1 MQSGKLNTVRLAF
14 KRLGF
19 TLVELLVVLSII
31 ALLLSIASP
40 RYFSSID
47 RAEEATLKQTLN
59 VVRDALDKF
68 YSDKGVYPEE
78 LADLVEQRYINKL
91 PLDPVTNS
99 QETWEI
105 VPPEEPLEGEVY
117 DIKSGATGKAKDGSN
132 YADW

>member
-1 MQSGKLNTVRLAF
+1 MQSGNLHNVRLAF

-19 TLVELLVVLSII
+19 TLVELLVVLTII

-47 RAEEATLKQTLN
+47 RAKEATLKQTLN

-68 YSDKGVYPEE
+68 YADKGLYPEALE
-78 LADLVEQRYINKL
+78 DLVEQRYINKI
-91 PLDPVTNS
+91 PVDPVTDS
-99 QETWEI
+99 SETWEI
-105 VPPEEPLEGEVY
+105 VPPEDSIEGEVY